1 MKFTIDSTFLN
12 ALADPSPTPAGGSAA
27 AYSGAMAAAL
37 VTMVAQTTL
46 AKKKYAA
53 IQPRMKQIATEAE
66 ACRTELEACVSRDA
80 NAFDALIAAYRAAKI
95 SPDPTAI
102 EQATIVVTVVPL
114 GTANTALHVL
124 ELAVEVA
131 ETGNINA
138 VSDACAAATLANSSI
153 FASLL
158 NVKVNAKSLD
168 DRKAVGFLTQA
179 AETDSQAT
187 ALMTHLDQIIR
198 ERMGIH
204 AVR

>member
-27 AYSGAMAAAL
+27 AYAGAMAAAL
-37 VTMVAQTTL
+37 VTMVAQTTIT
-46 AKKKYAA
+46 KKKYAA
-53 IQPRMKQIATEAE
+53 VQPRMQQIATEAE

-80 NAFDALIAAYRAAKI
+80 AAFDALIAAYRANKA
-95 SPDPTAI
+95 SPDPATI
-102 EQATIVVTVVPL
+102 EQATLVVTVVPL

-124 ELAVEVA
+124 ELAVEIA

-138 VSDACAAATLANSSI
+138 VSDACAAATLAHSSL

-168 DRKAVGFLTQA
+168 AHRAESFLTQA
-179 AETDSQAT
+179 ADIDTHAA
-187 ALMTHLDQIIR
+187 ALMSHLHQIIQ
-198 ERMGIH
+198 ERANIH